1 MKKGFTLV
9 EMLIVIGII
18 AILTG
23 SSVAAFSTMTKRAQ
37 ITKARELVL
46 NTTTALT
53 ALYQN
58 KGYWPKS
65 IFEGDTG
72 SYGEMKLDGVAAVSL
87 ARNNLMSLTSTK
99 TEDKN
104 GIETYRLSGLDRC
117 GIVDPWAMDVI
128 KRVSPSTNARSLK
141 VRTGG
146 TVDDHTLRFAVD
158 DDGDG
163 ITELTLNGASIK
175 VRATACVW
183 SCGPDGVFQPYSKV
197 GRSDDVYSWT
207 KGQEVHD

>member
-1 MKKGFTLV
+1 MKKGFSLV

-23 SSVAAFSTMTKRAQ
+23 SSLAAFSTMTKRAQ

-46 NTTTALT
+46 NTATALT
-53 ALYQN
+53 ALFQD

-65 IFEGDTG
+65 IFEGETG
-72 SYGEMKLDGVAAVSL
+72 SFGEMKLDGVAAVSL
-87 ARNNLMSLTSTK
+87 ARNKLMSLSSVK
-99 TEDKN
+99 TEDSN
-104 GIETYRLSGLDRC
+104 GIASYRLSGVDRC
-117 GIVDPWAMDVI
+117 GIVDPWAMDAI
-128 KRVSPSTNARSLK
+128 KKVSSSSSARSLK

-146 TVDDHTLRFAVD
+146 TVDDHVLRFAVD

-163 ITELTLNGASIK
+163 ITEVSVNGASLK

-183 SCGPDGVFQPYSKV
+183 SCGPDGVFQPYSKA

-207 KGQEVHD
+207 RGQEVR

>member
-1 MKKGFTLV
+1 MKKGFSLV

-23 SSVAAFSTMTKRAQ
+23 SSVAAFSNMTKRAQ

-46 NTTTALT
+46 NTATALT
-53 ALYQN
+53 ALFQE

-65 IFEGDTG
+65 IFEGETG
-72 SYGEMKLDGVAAVSL
+72 NFGEMKLDQVAAVSL
-87 ARNNLMSLTSTK
+87 AVNNLMSLTKTK
-99 TEDKN
+99 TTDAN
-104 GIETYRLSGLDRC
+104 GIASYRLSGLDRC
-117 GIVDPWAMDVI
+117 GIVDPWAMDAI
-128 KRVSPSTNARSLK
+128 KKVSATTSAKNLK

-146 TVDDHTLRFAVD
+146 TVDSHILRFAVD

-163 ITELTLNGASIK
+163 VTEVSVNGASLK

-183 SCGPDGVFQPYSKV
+183 SCGPDGVFQPYSKS

-207 KGQEVHD
+207 KGQEVR

>member
-1 MKKGFTLV
+1 MKKGFSLV

-23 SSVAAFSTMTKRAQ
+23 SSLAAFSSMTKRAQ

-46 NTTTALT
+46 NTATALT
-53 ALYQN
+53 ALFQD

-65 IFEGDTG
+65 IFEGETG
-72 SYGEMKLDGVAAVSL
+72 SYGEMKLDGTAAVSL
-87 ARNNLMSLTSTK
+87 ARNKLMSLSSDK
-99 TEDKN
+99 TEDSN
-104 GIETYRLSGLDRC
+104 GIASYRLSGVDRC
-117 GIVDPWAMDVI
+117 GIVDPWAMDAI
-128 KRVSPSTNARSLK
+128 KKVSSSTNAKGLR

-146 TVDDHTLRFAVD
+146 RVDDHILRFAVD

-163 ITELTLNGASIK
+163 ITEVSVNGASLK

-183 SCGPDGVFQPYSKV
+183 NCGPDGVFQPYSKF

-207 KGQEVHD
+207 KGQEVR

>member
-1 MKKGFTLV
+1 MKKGFSLV

-23 SSVAAFSTMTKRAQ
+23 SSLAAFSTMTKRAQ

-46 NTTTALT
+46 NTATALT
-53 ALYQN
+53 ALFQD

-65 IFEGDTG
+65 IFEGETG
-72 SYGEMKLDGVAAVSL
+72 SFGEMKLDGVAAVSL
-87 ARNNLMSLTSTK
+87 ARNKLMSLSSVK
-99 TEDKN
+99 TEDSN
-104 GIETYRLSGLDRC
+104 GIASYRLSGVDRC
-117 GIVDPWAMDVI
+117 GIVDPWAMDAI
-128 KRVSPSTNARSLK
+128 KKVSSSASARSLK

-146 TVDDHTLRFAVD
+146 TVDDHVLRFAVD

-163 ITELTLNGASIK
+163 ITEVSVNGASLK

-183 SCGPDGVFQPYSKV
+183 SCGPDGVFQPYSKA

-207 KGQEVHD
+207 RGQEVR

>member
-1 MKKGFTLV
+1 MKKGFSLV

-23 SSVAAFSTMTKRAQ
+23 SSLAAFSTMTKRAQ

-46 NTTTALT
+46 NTATALT
-53 ALYQN
+53 ALFQD

-65 IFEGDTG
+65 IFEGETG
-72 SYGEMKLDGVAAVSL
+72 SFGEMKLDGVAAVSL
-87 ARNNLMSLTSTK
+87 ARNKLMSLSSVK
-99 TEDKN
+99 TEDSN
-104 GIETYRLSGLDRC
+104 GIASYRLSGVDRC
-117 GIVDPWAMDVI
+117 GIVDPWAMDAI
-128 KRVSPSTNARSLK
+128 KKVSSSSSARSLK

-146 TVDDHTLRFAVD
+146 TVDDHVLRFAVD

-163 ITELTLNGASIK
+163 ITEVAVNGASLK

-183 SCGPDGVFQPYSKV
+183 SCGPDGVFQPYSKA

-207 KGQEVHD
+207 RGQEVR

>member
-1 MKKGFTLV
+1 MKKGFSLV

-46 NTTTALT
+46 NTATALT
-53 ALYQN
+53 ALFQE

-65 IFEGDTG
+65 IFEGETG
-72 SYGEMKLDGVAAVSL
+72 SFGEMKLDGTAAVSL
-87 ARNNLMSLTSTK
+87 AVNNLMSLTKTK
-99 TEDKN
+99 TQDSN
-104 GIETYRLSGLDRC
+104 GISVYKLSGLDRC
-117 GIVDPWAMDVI
+117 GIVDPWAMDAI
-128 KRVSPSTNARSLK
+128 KKVSSSTNAKGLK

-146 TVDDHTLRFAVD
+146 TVNDHILRFAVD
-158 DDGDG
+158 EDGDG
-163 ITELTLNGASIK
+163 ITEVTLNGASIR

-183 SCGPDGVFQPYSKV
+183 SCGPDGVFQSYSKMSK
-197 GRSDDVYSWT
+197 SDDVYSWT
-207 KGQEVHD
+207 KGQEVR

>member
-1 MKKGFTLV
+1 MNKGFSLV

-23 SSVAAFSTMTKRAQ
+23 SSLAAFSTMTKRAQ

-46 NTTTALT
+46 NTATALT
-53 ALYQN
+53 ALFQD

-65 IFEGDTG
+65 IFEGETG
-72 SYGEMKLDGVAAVSL
+72 SFGEMKLDGTAAVSL

-99 TEDKN
+99 TEDSEGNTK
-104 GIETYRLSGLDRC
+104 YRLSGLDRC
-117 GIVDPWAMDVI
+117 GIVDPWAMDAI
-128 KRVSPSTNARSLK
+128 KRVSSSANARSLK

-146 TVDDHTLRFAVD
+146 TVDDHVLRFAVD
-158 DDGDG
+158 EDGDG
-163 ITELTLNGASIK
+163 ITDVTVNGASIQ

-183 SCGPDGVFQPYSKV
+183 SCGPDGVFQPYSKA

-207 KGQEVHD
+207 KGQEVR